1 MDLAPQLS
9 TRGRDT
15 AAETGAGSDGASSDG
30 VSSDGVASDGG
41 DEPRFAVE
49 EIIGIA
55 VLLVVLGVVLSAL
68 HPSLLVR
75 NTTPNG
81 GDMGAHVWWP
91 AFLRDHWFNH
101 FRLAGWAPDWYAGF
115 PVGQFYFPLPA
126 LLIDALAIVMPYN
139 VAFKMV
145 TVSGSLLLPIS
156 AYVFARALRFPWP
169 SPPLFA
175 LAMLRYLFET
185 RTGAL
190 TKGQDAWT
198 IYGGNLASTLAG
210 EFSYV
215 LGIAFCLFFLA
226 ALAHALDPRTPA
238 HRRRLW
244 LPAVLLA
251 ATVLCHI
258 VIAALAAV
266 GGVAVWLTRK
276 PLRTWKPALAIGAVG
291 ALLTAV
297 WSVPLVVD
305 TPYTQSMRYEKVT
318 TFAIHLF
325 GFRADQHHPLMP
337 RPPWM
342 WALIVVAV
350 LAAGWWRRSSTL
362 VLIVLAT
369 TFALFF
375 RFWPEHSVWNTRY
388 LPLYYLSIGLLA
400 AVGVAELLRIVEWIA
415 RWSYDWIREGDRL
428 DDLRN
433 TRLAQHQQQ
442 HDAPGDSLAI
452 SGPAWVDSERLD
464 AEPVDAEIVE
474 NGATAVPALPAT
486 ALPETALPET
496 WSNVAL
502 STELADPPPLY
513 DDEEYDHDHK
523 DHVWRRRIAGA
534 VTLVLALTV
543 VTVPTVWWIIDHEG
557 VAPDWATWNYE
568 GYQNKTPPGVTN
580 PALKNA
586 SWKEFDSIMT
596 TMGKLPP
603 GRALWEP
610 SGDINN
616 YGTTLALELLPYFT
630 HGRIDSME
638 GLYFES
644 SATTDFH
651 FMTVAELTAPGAASN
666 PVRGL
671 VYGSIDDFDKGV
683 EHLQMLGVRYFM
695 AESPEAKA
703 KADSNPNLVHVASVR
718 DIDTV
723 APHGWKIYE
732 VKGWNLAQGLQ
743 YEPVVVSTHGGPS
756 SKCFDTTP
764 PPKGTRD
771 PELAAWECS
780 AAPWWNSGDLDRPF
794 AASGPSTW
802 ARASSVAA
810 AQKLT
815 PRPLPKVTVGP
826 VNEGVDA
833 ISFHVSRVGVPVV
846 VKTSYFP
853 NWKAHGARGPW
864 RLAPNL
870 MVVIPT
876 SKDVRLTYGET
887 TGDRAGRVL
896 TLAGVLGIVGL
907 VRMRPSPEP
916 VVAKPADPGTDG
928 DGDGSEL
935 PLEPGT
941 EPDDEGVD
949 DVVSDEPAEVV
960 SDEPEEVP
968 ALP

>member
-1 MDLAPQLS
+1 MDLAPQRS

-15 AAETGAGSDGASSDG
+15 PSEPGSEPGSAPSSAPSSEPGSEPGSGPGFEPRPAGS
-30 VSSDGVASDGG
+30 VASDDAG
-41 DEPRFAVE
+41 EPRFLVE

-55 VLLVVLGVVLSAL
+55 VLLVVLGVVLSAV

-126 LLIDALAIVMPYN
+126 LLVDAFAIVMPYN
-139 VAFKMV
+139 VAFKLV

-185 RTGAL
+185 RNGAL
-190 TKGQDAWT
+190 TKSQDAWT

-210 EFSYV
+210 EFSFV
-215 LGIAFCLFFLA
+215 LGIALCLFFLA

-238 HRRRLW
+238 NRRRLW

-266 GGVAVWLTRK
+266 GGVAVWVTRK

-342 WALIVVAV
+342 WFLVVVAV

-369 TFALFF
+369 SFALLF

-388 LPLYYLSIGLLA
+388 LPLYYLSLGLLA
-400 AVGVAELLRIVEWIA
+400 AVGVAELLRVVESIA

-433 TRLAQHQQQ
+433 AQ
-442 HDAPGDSLAI
+442 LEI
-452 SGPAWVDSERLD
+452 EGPAWVDSDRLDVEPVDVEPVD
-464 AEPVDAEIVE
+464 AEPVDPELVDD
-474 NGATAVPALPAT
+474 GAPALPS
-486 ALPETALPET
+486 T
-496 WSNVAL
+496 WSSVAL
-502 STELADPPPLY
+502 TTTSADPQPRF
-513 DDEEYDHDHK
+513 DDDDHA
-523 DHVWRRRIAGA
+523 WRRRIAGVVA
-534 VTLVLALTV
+534 LVIALTI
-543 VTVPTVWWIIDHEG
+543 VTVPTVWWVVDHEG

-568 GYQNKTPPGVTN
+568 GYQNKTPPGTSD

-586 SWKEFDSIMT
+586 SWKEFDAIMK
-596 TMGKLPP
+596 TMGKLPA

-630 HGRIDSME
+630 HGRIGSME

-671 VYGSIDDFDKGV
+671 VYGSIDDFNKGV

-695 AESPEAKA
+695 AESPEAKQ
-703 KADSNPNLVHVASVR
+703 KADANPNLVHVATVR
-718 DIDTV
+718 DIDKA

-756 SKCFDTTP
+756 SKCFDTAP
-764 PPKGTRD
+764 PQKGVHD
-771 PELAAWECS
+771 PELAAWECA
-780 AAPWWNSGDLDRPF
+780 AAPWWNRGDLDRPF
-794 AASGPSTW
+794 AAAGPANW

-810 AQKLT
+810 ARRST

-826 VNEGVDA
+826 VDEGVDS

-876 SKDVRLTYGET
+876 STDVRLTYGET
-887 TGDRAGRVL
+887 TGDRAGRVM

-916 VVAKPADPGTDG
+916 VVSEPPVPETDG
-928 DGDGSEL
+928 DGNSDATEVPPVPVG
-935 PLEPGT
+935 EP
-941 EPDDEGVD
+941 D
-949 DVVSDEPAEVV
+949 DVVSDEPDEVI
-960 SDEPEEVP
+960 SGEPEEVP

>member
-1 MDLAPQLS
+1 MDLAPRLWK
-9 TRGRDT
+9 RGRDT
-15 AAETGAGSDGASSDG
+15 RAEPGAEPGAEPSSEPGPATAVATDDRDG
-30 VSSDGVASDGG
+30 
-41 DEPRFAVE
+41 PRFIVE

-55 VLLVVLGVVLSAL
+55 VLLVVLGVVLSAV

-126 LLIDALAIVMPYN
+126 LLVDALAFVMPYN
-139 VAFKMV
+139 VAFKFV

-175 LAMLRYLFET
+175 LAMLRFLFET
-185 RTGAL
+185 RNGAL

-226 ALAHALDPRTPA
+226 ALAHSLDPRTSA
-238 HRRRLW
+238 SKRRLW

-258 VIAALAAV
+258 VIAAMAAV
-266 GGVAVWLTRK
+266 GGIAVWLTRK
-276 PLRTWKPALAIGAVG
+276 PLRTWKPVVAIGAVG
-291 ALLTAV
+291 TLLTAV

-325 GFRADQHHPLMP
+325 GFRADQHNPLMP

-342 WALIVVAV
+342 WFLIVVAV
-350 LAAGWWRRSSTL
+350 LAAGWWRRGSTL
-362 VLIVLAT
+362 VLIVLASA
-369 TFALFF
+369 FALFF

-388 LPLYYLSIGLLA
+388 LPLYYLALALLA
-400 AVGVAELLRIVEWIA
+400 AVGVAELLRMTESIA

-433 TRLAQHQQQ
+433 TELAQFY
-442 HDAPGDSLAI
+442 ARGE
-452 SGPAWVDSERLD
+452 GVDPEH
-464 AEPVDAEIVE
+464 AESPE
-474 NGATAVPALPAT
+474 NGLAAPPG
-486 ALPETALPET
+486 T

-502 STELADPPPLY
+502 SNTYGDAPPLF
-513 DDEEYDHDHK
+513 DEVEHA
-523 DHVWRRRIAGA
+523 WRRRLAG
-534 VTLVLALTV
+534 VITMLIVLTA
-543 VTVPTVWWIIDHEG
+543 VTVPTVWWVVDHEG

-568 GYQNKTPPGVTN
+568 GYQDK
-580 PALKNA
+580 PA
-586 SWKEFDSIMT
+586 WPEFHDIMT

-644 SATTDFH
+644 SSTTDFH

-671 VYGSIDDFDKGV
+671 VYGTIDDFNKGV
-683 EHLQMLGVRYFM
+683 EHLRMLGVRYFM
-695 AESPEAKA
+695 AESPEAKQ
-703 KADSNPNLVHVASVR
+703 KADANAGLKLVA
-718 DIDTV
+718 TV
-723 APHGWKIYE
+723 PDLDKQAPHGWKIYE

-743 YEPVVVSTHGGPS
+743 YEPVVVSTHAGTS
-756 SKCFDTTP
+756 SSCFDTSP
-764 PPKGTRD
+764 PPKSTRD

-780 AAPWWNSGDLDRPF
+780 AAPWWNSGNLDRPF
-794 AASGPSTW
+794 AADGPANW

-826 VNEGVDA
+826 VNEGVDS

-846 VKTSYFP
+846 LKTSYFP
-853 NWKAHGARGPW
+853 NWNAHGARGPW

-876 SKDVRLTYGET
+876 SRDVRLTYGET

-896 TLAGVLGIVGL
+896 TLAGVLGVVAL
-907 VRMRPSPEP
+907 ARMRPTSEP
-916 VVAKPADPGTDG
+916 VVAEAPDPETGPDSKT
-928 DGDGSEL
+928 GDGSEL
-935 PLEPGT
+935 PPGPVAEP
-941 EPDDEGVD
+941 
-949 DVVSDEPAEVV
+949 V
-960 SDEPEEVP
+960 SDEPETIRSEEPDEVP

>member
-1 MDLAPQLS
+1 MDVAPQPS
-9 TRGRDT
+9 KRERGRPSEDR
-15 AAETGAGSDGASSDG
+15 D
-30 VSSDGVASDGG
+30 
-41 DEPRFAVE
+41 DEPKFVVEAV
-49 EIIGIA
+49 IGIA

-126 LLIDALAIVMPYN
+126 LLVDALAVVMPYN
-139 VAFKMV
+139 VAFKFV

-175 LAMLRYLFET
+175 LAMLRFLFET
-185 RTGAL
+185 RNGAL

-215 LGIAFCLFFLA
+215 LGIALCLFFLA
-226 ALAHALDPRTPA
+226 ALAYALEPSAPGK
-238 HRRRLW
+238 RRRLW
-244 LPAVLLA
+244 LPAALLA

-258 VIAALAAV
+258 VIAVFAAV
-266 GGVAVWLTRK
+266 GAVAVWLTRK
-276 PLRTWKPALAIGAVG
+276 PMRTWKPALAVGAVG

-297 WSVPLVVD
+297 WSVPLIVD

-325 GFRADQHHPLMP
+325 GFRADQNHPLMP
-337 RPPWM
+337 RPPWL
-342 WALIVVAV
+342 WFLVVVAV
-350 LAAGWWRRSSTL
+350 LAAGWWRRTSTL

-369 TFALFF
+369 SFALLF

-388 LPLYYLSIGLLA
+388 LPLYYLALAMLA
-400 AVGVAELLRIVEWIA
+400 AVGVAELLRIVESIA

-428 DDLRN
+428 DELRN
-433 TRLAQHQQQ
+433 VEREQFDQ
-442 HDAPGDSLAI
+442 DA
-452 SGPAWVDSERLD
+452 LD
-464 AEPVDAEIVE
+464 PEPIGYGVAVGHEPPSPDA
-474 NGATAVPALPAT
+474 ALPDT
-486 ALPETALPET
+486 ALPDT

-502 STELADPPPLY
+502 PTSYVDPQQWYAGAD
-513 DDEEYDHDHK
+513 HA
-523 DHVWRRRIAGA
+523 WRRRVAGA
-534 VTLVLALTV
+534 VTLMIVLAA
-543 VTVPTVWWIIDHEG
+543 VTVPTVWWVIDNEG

-568 GYQNKTPPGVTN
+568 GYQSK
-580 PALKNA
+580 PA
-586 SWKEFDSIMT
+586 WPEFKDVIS

-610 SGDINN
+610 SSDINN

-651 FMTVAELTAPGAASN
+651 FMTVSELTAPGAASN

-671 VYGSIDDFDKGV
+671 VYGSIDDFNKGV
-683 EHLQMLGVRYFM
+683 VHLQMLGVRYFM
-695 AESPEAKA
+695 AESTDAKA
-703 KADSNPNLVHVASVR
+703 KADANPGLRLVA
-718 DIDTV
+718 TV
-723 APHGWKIYE
+723 PDLDHQAPHGWKIYE
-732 VKGWNLAQGLQ
+732 VKGWNLAQGLR
-743 YEPVVVSTHGGPS
+743 YEPVVVSTRAGPS
-756 SKCFDTTP
+756 SKCFGTSP
-764 PPKGTRD
+764 PAKGVHD

-780 AAPWWNSGDLDRPF
+780 AAPWWNTGQLDRPF
-794 AASGPSTW
+794 AADGPANW
-802 ARASSVAA
+802 ARAASVAA
-810 AQKLT
+810 AAKLA
-815 PRPLPKVTVGP
+815 PRPLPNVTVGP
-826 VNEGVDA
+826 VDEAVDS

-853 NWKAHGARGPW
+853 NWNAHGARGPW

-870 MVVIPT
+870 MVVVPT
-876 SKDVRLTYGET
+876 SLDVRLTYGET
-887 TGDRAGRVL
+887 TGDRAGRVM

-907 VRMRPSPEP
+907 VRMRQSSEPAVAEPPVPE
-916 VVAKPADPGTDG
+916 TDG
-928 DGDGSEL
+928 DGDASD
-935 PLEPGT
+935 PPVMPVT
-941 EPDDEGVD
+941 EVVSDEAD
-949 DVVSDEPAEVV
+949 RVVSDEP
-960 SDEPEEVP
+960 DEVP